1 MRVAWTCLLVLPL
14 LAGCG
19 LSPEEQ
25 RVVDASL
32 ANESERLWERIA
44 WQPSFEAARAEAAK
58 TGKPIFVML
67 VVNKDGEKNA
77 DYC

>member
-1 MRVAWTCLLVLPL
+1 MRIARACLLVFPL
-14 LAGCG
+14 LVGCG
-19 LSPEEQ
+19 LSSEEQ
-25 RVVDASL
+25 RVVDSSL

-44 WQPSFEAARAEAAK
+44 WQPDFDAARAEAARS
-58 TGKPIFVML
+58 GKPIFVML

>member
-1 MRVAWTCLLVLPL
+1 MRRILLSWLLPL
-14 LAGCG
+14 VAGCG

-32 ANESERLWERIA
+32 ANESQRLWEEVA
-44 WQPSFEAARAEAAK
+44 WQPSFDAARAEALK
-58 TGKPIFVML
+58 SGKPIFVML

-77 DYC
+77 EYC